1 MAELKVTCDSDGM
14 AYISLTDGSEP
25 HEVHESVP
33 LYGSALDSK
42 VSALD
47 SMVLDFD
54 RHGRLI
60 GLEIIGAAPKV
71 LPASLVAQARRGR

>member
-1 MAELKVTCDSDGM
+1 MTVPPHLLMPLANRQ
-14 AYISLTDGSEP
+14 ASEP

-47 SMVLDFD
+47 SIVLDFD

-60 GLEIIGAAPKV
+60 GLEIIGSAP
-71 LPASLVAQARRGR
+71 